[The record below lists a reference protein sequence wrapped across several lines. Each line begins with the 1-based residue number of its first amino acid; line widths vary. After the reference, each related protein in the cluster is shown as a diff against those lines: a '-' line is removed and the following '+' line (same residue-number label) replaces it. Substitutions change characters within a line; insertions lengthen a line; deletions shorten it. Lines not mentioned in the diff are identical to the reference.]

1 MIVLNDDFKYV
12 MLDTM
17 KIYFGA
23 SYTYDEML
31 KDEHVPFKFQAIIM
45 QYFKKEEEG
54 STTLAEHFYK
64 LQPESMGYMT
74 FSQLKPKI
82 KFTIING
89 RKDSKGRLHNRNEVL
104 SLKDFVKVM
113 EEFKQEVKNG
123 NLNEDRL
130 FIQEI
135 AISKM
140 ALMGFSV

>member
-23 SYTYDEML
+23 SYTYDEMI

-45 QYFKKEEEG
+45 QYFKKEEDG

-82 KFTIING
+82 KFTIMNG

-123 NLNEDRL
+123 NLSEEQL

-135 AISKM
+135 SISKM

>member
-82 KFTIING
+82 KFTIIDG

>member
-54 STTLAEHFYK
+54 SITLAEHFYK

-82 KFTIING
+82 KFTIIDG

>member
-23 SYTYDEML
+23 SYTYDEMI

-45 QYFKKEEEG
+45 QYFKKEEDG

-123 NLNEDRL
+123 NLNEDQL

-135 AISKM
+135 SISKM

>member
-23 SYTYDEML
+23 SYTYDEMI

-45 QYFKKEEEG
+45 QYFKKEEDG

-123 NLNEDRL
+123 NLSEEQL

>member
-82 KFTIING
+82 KFTIIDG

-104 SLKDFVKVM
+104 SLKDFVRVM